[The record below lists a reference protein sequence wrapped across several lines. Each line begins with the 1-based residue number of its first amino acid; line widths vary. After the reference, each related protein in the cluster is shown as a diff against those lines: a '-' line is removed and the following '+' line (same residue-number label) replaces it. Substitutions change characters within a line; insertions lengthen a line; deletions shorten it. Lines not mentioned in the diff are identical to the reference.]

1 MFLGLVWFLCYL
13 MHYAITF
20 FSGIF
25 MDYLREYGFY

>member
-1 MFLGLVWFLCYL
+1 

-25 MDYLREYGFY
+25 MDYLREYGFKIGINSLVYKTE